1 MMVEGLLEKFEDERD
16 ALEKSE
22 TNEAHAFQ
30 MMSQDLTSQS
40 ESGERTREKKSSAK
54 AAAEQSK
61 ASADAD
67 LADTSSALE
76 EDEKFVT
83 DLSAECEAK
92 SMEFEKN
99 QEVRAGEIEAIQ
111 KAIEIMSSDKV
122 SLIQQ
127 PDAAV
132 AALLQVQSESRSTAK
147 NLVARFLAERA
158 QATDSNVLSLLS
170 VRVASDPFKKVTKM
184 IKDMIVKLME
194 EANEEAEHKGF
205 CDTELGQ
212 NKITRD
218 SKTEEAAS
226 LQAEIDELSADIAK
240 LASEIADY
248 GAAITALDSAMAKAT
263 AQRAAEKEKNSATI
277 ADSKVAQEA
286 VAQALGVLRDFY
298 EKAGKASALAQ
309 ESAAGS
315 INYDARAMA
324 ILNGGGSFMQ
334 QGVKEPYKGMESGG
348 VIGMLEVIQSDFA
361 RLESETTAAE
371 AEW

>member
-122 SLIQQ
+122 SGLVQE
-127 PDAAV
+127 PNV
-132 AALLQVQSESRSTAK
+132 AASTLLQIQSESRSTAK
-147 NLVARFLAERA
+147 NYVARFLAERA
-158 QATDSNVLSLLS
+158 QATDSNVLSLIS
-170 VRVASDPFKKVTKM
+170 ERVANDPFKKVTKM

-218 SKTEEAAS
+218 SKTSEAETLTS
-226 LQAEIDELSADIAK
+226 QIEELSASIAQ
-240 LASEIADY
+240 LAQQIGDLSTEIAS
-248 GAAITALDSAMAKAT
+248 LDKAMTKA
-263 AQRAAEKEKNSATI
+263 
-277 ADSKVAQEA
+277 
-286 VAQALGVLRDFY
+286 
-298 EKAGKASALAQ
+298 
-309 ESAAGS
+309 
-315 INYDARAMA
+315 
-324 ILNGGGSFMQ
+324 
-334 QGVKEPYKGMESGG
+334 
-348 VIGMLEVIQSDFA
+348 
-361 RLESETTAAE
+361 
-371 AEW
+371 